1 MLQLFI
7 LKTFNR
13 PRCDIHLLDSYP
25 LITTLILV
33 KKIVRLQ
40 LCCERLKADVFPV
53 KGFSLLGISELLNLL
68 KKKELRQ
75 FIWDPSGTRI
85 IGMMRVSVP
94 LGAVLVLDYL
104 GFYGGFSAVSS
115 ILAGIYSFREEGPL
129 KSKTHEIL

>member
-1 MLQLFI
+1 M
-7 LKTFNR
+7 
-13 PRCDIHLLDSYP
+13 
-25 LITTLILV
+25 
-33 KKIVRLQ
+33 
-40 LCCERLKADVFPV
+40 CCERLKADVFPV